1 MTTKVKAKGSRKLP
15 AKKSQRRGRTSTSK
29 LSDKNQVTVPIDI
42 LREIGLEP
50 GDPVS
55 FEVKDGKIL
64 INQIDNDSHPFAE
77 LIAVAGSIYDN
88 FDLKKE
94 RSRMWPE

>member
-1 MTTKVKAKGSRKLP
+1 MTSKVKAKHARKKPVQRL
-15 AKKSQRRGRTSTSK
+15 QRRGRTSTSK
-29 LSDKNQVTVPIDI
+29 LSLKNQVTVPIDI

-64 INQIDNDSHPFAE
+64 IKQIEKDLHPFAE
-77 LIAVAGSIYDN
+77 VIALAGSVYDN
-88 FDLKKE
+88 FDLKNE
-94 RSRMWPE
+94 RRTMWPE